1 MTSQKQPPADPV
13 RVARLQ
19 AELARAEIN
28 HDYTERARLTALD
41 LVVER
46 IEKEYL

>member
-1 MTSQKQPPADPV
+1 MTQPPPDPV

-28 HDYTERARLTALD
+28 RDYAERARLTAL
-41 LVVER
+41 LEQLR
-46 IEKEYL
+46 PGRGAWG

>member
-13 RVARLQ
+13 RVAQLQ

-28 HDYTERARLTALD
+28 RDHEERARIRAL
-41 LVVER
+41 LEQLR
-46 IEKEYL
+46 PGKGAWG